1 LSQFISVDHTVCTG
15 CRECELV
22 CSLSH
27 VGECNPRR
35 SAIQVLRREHD
46 GLATA
51 LPLVC
56 QQCGAAPCIGACPEN
71 ALSRQ
76 SDQGTLRID
85 ADRCSGC
92 GECRNACPAG
102 CIFVDIQNDIAISC
116 DLCDGRPQCV
126 TFCHSSC
133 LTLETA
139 ESGPSP
145 SIEQLADVRKTLVDG
160 DASIVKGG

>member
-1 LSQFISVDHTVCTG
+1 MSQFISINHTVCTG
-15 CRECELV
+15 CRECEIV

-56 QQCGAAPCIGACPEN
+56 QQCLAAPCIDACPES

-76 SDQGTLRID
+76 SDQEPLRID
-85 ADRCSGC
+85 ANLCSGC
-92 GECRNACPAG
+92 GECHDACPAG
-102 CIFVDIQNDIAISC
+102 CIFIDIQDDTAISC
-116 DLCDGRPQCV
+116 DLCSGRPRCV
-126 TFCHSSC
+126 TFCHSNC

-139 ESGPSP
+139 DTDTPPSL
-145 SIEQLADVRKTLVDG
+145 EHLADVRKALVGG
-160 DASIVKGG
+160 DASTAKGG